1 MCLTFVWEL
10 TATTYSKCYWG
21 WRVMQCLGKSSA
33 AMRLLAVRVSAV
45 WLYTDGKLMRREFWK
60 WHVIARALEE
70 QAQFSM
76 QHSGVWQIICLFYS
90 ILLIYCCV
98 QYFKLSR
105 GTHFV
110 LSFSWHC
117 LFRHSGK
124 FFVLSF
130 SWHCLFRHSGKFF
143 FSYRLCALGP
153 MDGQGGR
160 LGCNSSLVGHTSK

>member
-1 MCLTFVWEL
+1 MLLGLACHAVSRKIFCRNAAVGSPGIRSLTIYRRKINEARVL
-10 TATTYSKCYWG
+10 KMARNCKSA
-21 WRVMQCLGKSSA
+21 WRAG
-33 AMRLLAVRVSAV
+33 AV
-45 WLYTDGKLMRREFWK
+45 
-60 WHVIARALEE
+60 
-70 QAQFSM
+70 SM

-160 LGCNSSLVGHTSK
+160 LGCNSSLVGHTSKWLTVKYRTRTGLLSRY